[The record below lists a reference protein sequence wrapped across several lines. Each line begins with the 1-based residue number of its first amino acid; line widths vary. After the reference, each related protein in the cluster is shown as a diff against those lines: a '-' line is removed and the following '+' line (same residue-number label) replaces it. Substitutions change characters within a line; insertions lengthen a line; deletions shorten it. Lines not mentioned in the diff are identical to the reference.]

1 MRHFYR
7 ALGIALLTLSLAPS
21 SRGGDVTVGNISS
34 GESNFI
40 PFGGAYANNDGGTEY
55 QQVYLGSL
63 FGTSPFLIGS
73 VTFYAAP
80 STAPAL
86 NADGTYTLSL
96 STTTAPVGG
105 LSTNFASNVGPDS
118 YTFFSGTLPPSVS
131 TTMTFTLPTAFD
143 FNPTAGNL
151 LLDVTF
157 TGVTNKSDAYYIA
170 QNDDFGMLSSR
181 MVNGSAGG
189 TTGYGLVTT
198 FGGAGTPTIVPEPSS
213 LGLGFA
219 AVGSLAFAG
228 FFWRRR
234 RAEV

>member
-7 ALGIALLTLSLAPS
+7 ALGIALLTLALAPS

-34 GESNFI
+34 GERSFF
-40 PFGGAYANNDGGTEY
+40 PFGGAYATGQEATEY

-63 FGTSPFLIGS
+63 FDTSPFLIGS

-80 STAPAL
+80 GFAPAL

-118 YTFFSGTLPPSVS
+118 YTFFSGMLPPSVS

-157 TGVTNKSDAYYIA
+157 TGVTNDSVAYYVA
-170 QNDDFGMLSSR
+170 QDGDFGMLSSR
-181 MVNGSAGG
+181 MVNGSASGM
-189 TTGYGLVTT
+189 TGYGLVTT
-198 FGGAGTPTIVPEPSS
+198 FGGAGAPTIVPEPSS

>member
-7 ALGIALLTLSLAPS
+7 ALGIALLTLALAPS

-40 PFGGAYANNDGGTEY
+40 PFGGAYANVGATEY

-80 STAPAL
+80 DTAPAL
-86 NADGTYTLSL
+86 NADGAYTLSL

-118 YTFFSGTLPPSVS
+118 YTFFSGKLQPSVS

-157 TGVTNKSDAYYIA
+157 TGVTNDSAAYYVA
-170 QNDDFGMLSSR
+170 QNGDFGMLSSR

-189 TTGYGLVTT
+189 MTGYGLVTT
-198 FGGAGTPTIVPEPSS
+198 FGAGTPTSVPEPSS